1 MRKLGI
7 GVIGCGG
14 AAQVGHL
21 PWYARNPHVRLVAVA
36 DVDEKKARYIAEKYH
51 VKDYYAD
58 YEKLLQRDDVDAVSI
73 CTPVAYH
80 CEQAVR
86 AFEYGKH
93 VLLEKPMA
101 RDIYECDLIIRAS
114 EKASRILMVGFMKR
128 FNPAFEFIKSVLDR
142 GAIGKPHYMD
152 VHWSLHDLKG
162 CKHFRYKAITGG
174 GVFQDHGS
182 HYIDL
187 FRWWFN
193 DEVLEVSAEFNIMVE
208 GREVED
214 HGVVLLRFKKG
225 GIATIEAT
233 RIGLLEPTYTY
244 WERGQIYT
252 TLGGITFR
260 SPDWTSYELPE
271 VRVFDG
277 KKWTCHL
284 FHKRGIDPPEHYMFK
299 REIDHFVDCVIND
312 KQPIVTGVDGRAA
325 IEVINAAY
333 LSQIKGTKIK
343 LPLEDYK
350 LDIKV
355 FQRFPRFEMRSSTT
369 S

>member
-142 GAIGKPHYMD
+142 GVIGKPFNNSVSFCVFSIRSVSLRLFISASPDYGSLLLHG
-152 VHWSLHDLKG
+152 SLH
-162 CKHFRYKAITGG
+162 RRS
-174 GVFQDHGS
+174 GS
-182 HYIDL
+182 SRLVPHKSS
-187 FRWWFN
+187 
-193 DEVLEVSAEFNIMVE
+193 SAH
-208 GREVED
+208 R
-214 HGVVLLRFKKG
+214 R
-225 GIATIEAT
+225 TS
-233 RIGLLEPTYTY
+233 
-244 WERGQIYT
+244 Q
-252 TLGGITFR
+252 
-260 SPDWTSYELPE
+260 SPSVNNCP
-271 VRVFDG
+271 
-277 KKWTCHL
+277 
-284 FHKRGIDPPEHYMFK
+284 
-299 REIDHFVDCVIND
+299 
-312 KQPIVTGVDGRAA
+312 A
-325 IEVINAAY
+325 
-333 LSQIKGTKIK
+333 
-343 LPLEDYK
+343 
-350 LDIKV
+350 
-355 FQRFPRFEMRSSTT
+355 
-369 S
+369 